1 MFSLKNKNIVITGS
15 LGLLGR
21 EFVESIAEY
30 KGNLILI
37 DLDQS
42 KLDEQ
47 AKKIETKYNIKCKGY
62 SLDISDES
70 CFIEKMK
77 ILKND
82 FKKIDGLINNAAN
95 NPKVKK
101 KSGKKL
107 FPKNPSMNVS
117 KLNKILNVKK
127 VK

>member
-47 AKKIETKYNIKCKGY
+47 AKK
-62 SLDISDES
+62 L
-70 CFIEKMK
+70 
-77 ILKND
+77 
-82 FKKIDGLINNAAN
+82 
-95 NPKVKK
+95 
-101 KSGKKL
+101 
-107 FPKNPSMNVS
+107 
-117 KLNKILNVKK
+117 KLNIILSVKDIH
-127 VK
+127 